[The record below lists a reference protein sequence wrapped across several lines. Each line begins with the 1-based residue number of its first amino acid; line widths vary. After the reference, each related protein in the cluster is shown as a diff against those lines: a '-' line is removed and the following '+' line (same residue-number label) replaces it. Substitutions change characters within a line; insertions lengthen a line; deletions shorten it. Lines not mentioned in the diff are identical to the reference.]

1 MVNIDEIYELF
12 TWDSIY
18 TEEEYS
24 LREQQGL
31 ELAKSVKYL
40 FPFLQPYIPNGKS
53 KSVWEPCAKV
63 IADRSDEELIPYL
76 NYLFEWLQD
85 LNWPG
90 AGIIINRLAKMP
102 KALTDEALK
111 YSKLSAEKNQD
122 ELWLAWLK
130 EFENR
135 QAE

>member
-1 MVNIDEIYELF
+1 M
-12 TWDSIY
+12 
-18 TEEEYS
+18 
-24 LREQQGL
+24 
-31 ELAKSVKYL
+31 AKANQY
-40 FPFLQPYIPNGKS
+40 GK
-53 KSVWEPCAKV
+53 PCAKV

-76 NYLFEWLQD
+76 RYLFEWLQD

-90 AGIIINRLAKMP
+90 SGIIINRLAKMP

>member
-40 FPFLQPYIPNGKS
+40 FPFLQPYIPNGQS
-53 KSVWEPCAKV
+53 KSVWDPGAKA
-63 IADRSDEELIPYL
+63 IANRSDEE
-76 NYLFEWLQD
+76 
-85 LNWPG
+85 
-90 AGIIINRLAKMP
+90 
-102 KALTDEALK
+102 
-111 YSKLSAEKNQD
+111 
-122 ELWLAWLK
+122 
-130 EFENR
+130 
-135 QAE
+135 

>member
-40 FPFLQPYIPNGKS
+40 FPFLQPFIPNGKS
-53 KSVWEPCAKV
+53 KSVWETMRKSHC
-63 IADRSDEELIPYL
+63 
-76 NYLFEWLQD
+76 
-85 LNWPG
+85 
-90 AGIIINRLAKMP
+90 
-102 KALTDEALK
+102 
-111 YSKLSAEKNQD
+111 
-122 ELWLAWLK
+122 
-130 EFENR
+130 R
-135 QAE
+135 QIR

>member
-76 NYLFEWLQD
+76 RYLFEWLQD

-90 AGIIINRLAKMP
+90 SEIIINRLAKMP